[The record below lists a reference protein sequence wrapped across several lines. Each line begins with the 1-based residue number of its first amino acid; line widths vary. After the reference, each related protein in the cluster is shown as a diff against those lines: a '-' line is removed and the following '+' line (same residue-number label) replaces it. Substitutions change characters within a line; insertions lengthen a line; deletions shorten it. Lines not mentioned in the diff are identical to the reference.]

1 MTSIST
7 GAAMQQHHYE
17 LLLLLLLPRLLFRII
32 HMLAAA
38 TIWTCLQ
45 FHISM
50 DLHGWS
56 RKLTAA
62 APPPPAPHGYMPTG
76 LPHLSQTW

>member
-17 LLLLLLLPRLLFRII
+17 LLLLPRLLGRII
-32 HMLAAA
+32 HMLLAAA

-50 DLHGWS
+50 ELHGWS

-76 LPHLSQTW
+76 LPHLSHTW